1 MKEITL
7 TKATLKG
14 KQLHFILD
22 LLKHGCRNLSN
33 TDTFTESCGG
43 AYFVLFLSFFFLS
56 IVTFYLFN
64 FYRIF
69 TEYAAI
75 GRLSR
80 VSHWLLTYP
89 PPPPPPKKTL
99 FITSH
104 NSLGKC
110 QFEISAHIRLN
121 SALVMGCLRVFL
133 VALSKVFRKASL
145 SLMKEQVSR
154 LAKSAESNIV
164 SYFVSEFGY
173 TDERP

>member
-1 MKEITL
+1 MSNAFLRFINTAPFKHPSSIFRWIVSVKEITL

-43 AYFVLFLSFFFLS
+43 AYFALFLSFFFLS

-89 PPPPPPKKTL
+89 PPPPPQKKR
-99 FITSH
+99 F
-104 NSLGKC
+104 
-110 QFEISAHIRLN
+110 
-121 SALVMGCLRVFL
+121 
-133 VALSKVFRKASL
+133 L
-145 SLMKEQVSR
+145 SLRIILSVNVS
-154 LAKSAESNIV
+154 LKSACILDWTRLS
-164 SYFVSEFGY
+164 
-173 TDERP
+173 

>member
-1 MKEITL
+1 MSNAFRRFINTAPFKHPSSTFRRIVSVKEITL

-56 IVTFYLFN
+56 IVTFYYLFN

-89 PPPPPPKKTL
+89 LLPPPQKKA
-99 FITSH
+99 FYH
-104 NSLGKC
+104 
-110 QFEISAHIRLN
+110 F
-121 SALVMGCLRVFL
+121 
-133 VALSKVFRKASL
+133 
-145 SLMKEQVSR
+145 
-154 LAKSAESNIV
+154 
-164 SYFVSEFGY
+164 
-173 TDERP
+173 P